1 MYFQNKA
8 PKYHRINF
16 HCYSRSWKTPWKIME
31 HFPNMYIGVQ
41 AYRFG
46 KKDFELGVGRGGQDT
61 SRHFEGGLGPYVQYW
76 LIEAS
81 EQKIGQKSVFLIFW
95 AQFFWR
101 PNSKIGFD

>member
-1 MYFQNKA
+1 
-8 PKYHRINF
+8 
-16 HCYSRSWKTPWKIME
+16 ME

-76 LIEAS
+76 PIEAS
-81 EQKIGQKSVFLIFW
+81 EQKIGQKPVFLIFW

-101 PNSKIGFD
+101 PKSKIGFD